1 MAILISLAL
10 PFFGLVLLGALAE
23 KIFKIE
29 ESGLAW
35 LNVFVFYFA
44 VPPLVFKSIAN
55 APFESLLNWTF
66 IGATTIST
74 YIIFVGMFTISLF
87 VFRAR
92 MTAAAMQA
100 SSASYSNLIYL
111 GIPLAIATFGK
122 DAAVPA
128 ALIACFD
135 NIVQFTLV
143 PLIAGLDGTSERP
156 RREIVLTVIR
166 KIFLNPLILASM
178 AGALV
183 SAFDVK
189 LASALDT
196 LLTNLGNAAAP
207 AALFA
212 MGVTVALRPLEGVRL
227 ELPVILIAKMVIH
240 PLLVFSMM
248 RMIHDV
254 DPVWAGVA
262 ILLAAL
268 PTAANVFVLANQYRS
283 YATGVSNAI
292 LISTLISVATIS
304 TLLSLIDSQ
313 YLP

>member
-1 MAILISLAL
+1 MAILINLAL
-10 PFFGLVLLGALAE
+10 PFFGLIFLGALAE
-23 KIFKIE
+23 KVFKIE

-44 VPPLVFKSIAN
+44 VPPLVFKSIAD

-66 IGATTIST
+66 IGATTISS
-74 YIIFVGMFTISLF
+74 YIIFVGMFTISLII
-87 VFRAR
+87 FRAH
-92 MTAAAMQA
+92 MTTAALQA
-100 SSASYSNLIYL
+100 SAASYSNLVYL

-135 NIVQFTLV
+135 NIIQFTLV
-143 PLIAGLDGTSERP
+143 PLIAGLDGSSERP
-156 RREIVLTVIR
+156 RREIILTVTR
-166 KIFLNPLILASM
+166 KIFLNPLILASIF
-178 AGALV
+178 GALV
-183 SAFDVK
+183 SAYDVN
-189 LASALDT
+189 LPSALDT

-212 MGVTVALRPLEGVRL
+212 MGITVALRPLQGIRMEM
-227 ELPVILIAKMVIH
+227 PFILIAKMVIH
-240 PLLVFSMM
+240 PLLVWSMM
-248 RMIHDV
+248 RMIDGV
-254 DPVWAGVA
+254 DPTWAGVA

-268 PTAANVFVLANQYRS
+268 PTAANAFVLANQYRA
-283 YATGVSNAI
+283 YVNGVSNAI